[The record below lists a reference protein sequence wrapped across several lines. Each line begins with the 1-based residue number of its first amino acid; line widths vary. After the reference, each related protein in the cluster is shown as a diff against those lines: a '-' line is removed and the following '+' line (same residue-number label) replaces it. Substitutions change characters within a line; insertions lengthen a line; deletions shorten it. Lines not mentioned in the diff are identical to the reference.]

1 MTKTKNKD
9 LLKLTQN
16 TCWQTN
22 ILTLFPEAFT
32 ALSHSI
38 CKRAM
43 EREILRLNIVNIRDF
58 ATDNYKTVDDA
69 PYGGG
74 AGQVIKPDV
83 LGRAI
88 DSVYSKEA
96 PKGSIIYLSPRGK
109 TFNQHIAEKLASE
122 VETTFIC
129 GHYEGIDERVIE
141 YYNIQEISLGD
152 FVLSGGEYALLPI
165 IDSVTRLLPN
175 VLGSNTS
182 LEEESFSSSLNGLL
196 EYPQYTRPEIWNGL
210 EVPEVLRSGHHKKI
224 MDWRKEKSLEIT
236 KKNRPDLL
244 TKAIEF

>member
-1 MTKTKNKD
+1 M
-9 LLKLTQN
+9 N
-16 TCWQTN
+16 TCWKAN
-22 ILTLFPEAFT
+22 ILTLFPEVFS
-32 ALSHSI
+32 ALDCSI
-38 CKRAM
+38 CKRAI
-43 EREILRLNIVNIRDF
+43 EKDIVRLNLVNIRDF

-88 DSVYSKEA
+88 DSVYNKDN

-109 TFNQHIAEKLASE
+109 VFNQKMAEILSDE
-122 VETTFIC
+122 SETTFIC

-141 YYNIQEISLGD
+141 YYNIQEVSIGD

-175 VLGSNTS
+175 VLGSSSS
-182 LEEESFSSSLNGLL
+182 LEEESFSTSLNGLL
-196 EYPQYTRPEIWNGL
+196 EYPHYTRPEEWNGIS
-210 EVPEVLRSGHHKKI
+210 VPEVLKSGHHKNI
-224 MDWRKEKSLEIT
+224 SEWRYQKSLEIT

-244 TKAIEF
+244 TKDIEF

>member
-1 MTKTKNKD
+1 M
-9 LLKLTQN
+9 TQN
-16 TCWQTN
+16 TCWKAN
-22 ILTLFPEAFT
+22 ILTLFPEVFA
-32 ALSHSI
+32 ALDFSI
-38 CKRAM
+38 CKRAI
-43 EREILRLNIVNIRDF
+43 EKGILQLNITNIRDF

-88 DSVYSKEA
+88 ESVYNKDK

-109 TFNQHIAEKLASE
+109 VFNQKTAETLSSE
-122 VETTFIC
+122 EETTFIC

-141 YYNIQEISLGD
+141 YYNIKEISIGD

-165 IDSVTRLLPN
+165 IDSITRLLPS
-175 VLGSNTS
+175 VLGSSES

-196 EYPQYTRPEIWNGL
+196 EYPHYTRPEIWNNMS
-210 EVPEVLRSGHHKKI
+210 VPEILKSGHHKNIKE
-224 MDWRKEKSLEIT
+224 WRIQKSIEIT
-236 KKNRPDLL
+236 QKNRPDLL
-244 TKAIEF
+244 TKNIEFLKTIK

>member
-1 MTKTKNKD
+1 M
-9 LLKLTQN
+9 TQN

-22 ILTLFPEAFT
+22 ILTLFPEAFS
-32 ALSHSI
+32 ALEHSI

-43 EREILRLNIVNIRDF
+43 ERDILKLNIVNIRDF

-74 AGQVIKPDV
+74 AGQVMKADV

-88 DSVYSKEA
+88 DSVYDKSN

-109 TFNQHIAEKLASE
+109 VFNQEIAEQLANE
-122 VETTFIC
+122 KETTFIC

-141 YYNIQEISLGD
+141 YYNITELSLGD

-165 IDSVTRLLPN
+165 IDAVSRLLPN
-175 VLGSNTS
+175 VLGSSVS
-182 LEEESFSSSLNGLL
+182 LEEESFSKNLSGLL
-196 EYPQYTRPEIWNGL
+196 EYPHYTRPEVWNNL
-210 EVPEVLRSGHHKKI
+210 PVPEILKSGHHKNI
-224 MDWRKEKSLEIT
+224 ENWRHEKSLEIT
-236 KKNRPDLL
+236 RKNRPDLL
-244 TKAIEF
+244 KKIEFSKTIK

>member
-1 MTKTKNKD
+1 M
-9 LLKLTQN
+9 
-16 TCWQTN
+16 
-22 ILTLFPEAFT
+22 TLFPEAFT
-32 ALSHSI
+32 ALEHSI
-38 CKRAM
+38 CKRAIDK
-43 EREILRLNIVNIRDF
+43 EILKLNIVNIRNF

-88 DSVYSKEA
+88 DSVYSKES

-109 TFNQHIAEKLASE
+109 VFNQQMAEKLANE
-122 VETTFIC
+122 EETTFIC

-165 IDSVTRLLPN
+165 IDSTTRLLPSG
-175 VLGSNTS
+175 LGSSTS
-182 LEEESFSSSLNGLL
+182 LEEESFSSSLNGML
-196 EYPQYTRPEIWNGL
+196 EYPHYTRPETWNGL
-210 EVPEVLRSGHHKKI
+210 EVPEVLKSGHHKNI
-224 MDWRKEKSLEIT
+224 ETWSRQKSFEIT

-244 TKAIEF
+244 TKDIEFLKTIK

>member
-1 MTKTKNKD
+1 M
-9 LLKLTQN
+9 TQN

-22 ILTLFPEAFT
+22 ILTLFPEVFS
-32 ALSHSI
+32 ALDCSI
-38 CKRAM
+38 CKRAI
-43 EREILRLNIVNIRDF
+43 EKDIVRLNIVNIRDF

-88 DSVYSKEA
+88 ESVYNKDN

-109 TFNQHIAEKLASE
+109 VFNQQMAETLSCE
-122 VETTFIC
+122 SETTFIC

-141 YYNIQEISLGD
+141 YYNIQEISIGD

-165 IDSVTRLLPN
+165 IDSITRLLPN
-175 VLGSNTS
+175 VLGSSIS
-182 LEEESFSSSLNGLL
+182 LEEESFSPALNGLL
-196 EYPQYTRPEIWNGL
+196 EYPHYTRPEVWNGMP
-210 EVPEVLRSGHHKKI
+210 VPEVLKSGHHKNI
-224 MDWRKEKSLEIT
+224 NEWRYQKSLEIT

-244 TKAIEF
+244 TKDIEF